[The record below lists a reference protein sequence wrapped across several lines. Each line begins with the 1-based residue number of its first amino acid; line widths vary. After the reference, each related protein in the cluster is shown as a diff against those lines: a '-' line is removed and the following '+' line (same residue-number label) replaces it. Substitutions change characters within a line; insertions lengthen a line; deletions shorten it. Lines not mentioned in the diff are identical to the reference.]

1 MRALAL
7 TLTCLSGDDLNDCCD
22 EGFDDDNHDG
32 GDDQMKDGEDD
43 HDHFY

>member
-32 GDDQMKDGEDD
+32 DIYDNVMVVMN
-43 HDHFY
+43 